1 MIILWKFQINDI
13 ALPEQTTLHYLY
25 QQCIMLSCWSR
36 SHYITLQEH
45 ITLNCSS
52 GTDHIALPCRNRNIT
67 LPCRNRNITLPC
79 SNRSQYIACRNKSH
93 YSALQEQ
100 NKLHYPTGRDHITL
114 PWQEQITLH
123 FPAGTDHYTL
133 PCRNISPY
141 IAMQE

>member
-52 GTDHIALPCRNRNIT
+52 GTDHIA